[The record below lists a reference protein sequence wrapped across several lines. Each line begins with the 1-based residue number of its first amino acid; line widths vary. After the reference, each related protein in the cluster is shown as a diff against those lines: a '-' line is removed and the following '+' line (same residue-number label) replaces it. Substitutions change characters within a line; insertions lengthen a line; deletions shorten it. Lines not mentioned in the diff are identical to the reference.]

1 MKLKRLTGTSFDIS
15 NRNMKHY
22 NVTVKSKI
30 VKMAI
35 EFDKQF
41 SDDILVKINSVLMF
55 RMQKANSTSMNM
67 NLCESYFKRKKINEN
82 ENNDL
87 KYYNNVK
94 RLGTCQQFG

>member
-1 MKLKRLTGTSFDIS
+1 MKSKRLTGTSFDIS

-22 NVTVKSKI
+22 YVTVKSKI

-35 EFDKQF
+35 KFDKQF
-41 SDDILVKINSVLMF
+41 SDDILVNINSVLMF
-55 RMQKANSTSMNM
+55 RTQKAKFNK
-67 NLCESYFKRKKINEN
+67 LCESYFKRIKINEN